1 RPHRVLILSADVGE
15 CHAAAARA
23 LAEQLESAAEPTE
36 VRIVDGLSAM
46 GRPLRM
52 VVEDGYRVQLRVAPW
67 TYSVVYFMLE
77 RVWPVRM
84 FVRKL
89 LYLVGSRPLAN
100 CIREHDPDVV
110 VSTYPVITVV
120 LGRLRRLGT
129 VRCPTVA
136 TITDLTG
143 LFFWAQP
150 GIDSHLVC
158 YGESVPAVERIA
170 GRGSA
175 QVVAPLISAE
185 FLRPR
190 CPAQS
195 RRALELP
202 EDGRMVVV
210 SGGGWGVG
218 DIEGAVRELARVQ
231 EITSI
236 VCLAGRNED
245 LAGRLRETFAHE
257 ARVKVLGFTN
267 RMPELLAAADVL
279 VHSTGGVTCLEA
291 KAASLPVVSYG
302 LPVGHA
308 GLNTRAMAKLSLL
321 RLADDIDELRELVR
335 ESFASARRGAGGE
348 ARPLLPRDAERP
360 AAVVKQ
366 QPPIAERLGTT
377 IASAV
382 RGMGH
387 SVTAHAAD
395 AALPGSAGRVV
406 LDPPWRVRAIPA
418 WRLRLTALT
427 LQGALLLSGAFA
439 LMSTDE
445 INAVANILLPVHSL
459 TRVPTDRPDVGLVVR
474 TPPGALLS
482 VAGELAA
489 HGVHVSLAD
498 GVLPSPGVVGEV
510 RALGDQIVP
519 SVPES
524 HALLRWVG
532 MDSTLHAQARVL
544 GLPRHFYFLPQR
556 GGMVVGQL
564 LEARTAGYTPIN
576 GAARLNARARP
587 PQRGARA
594 GDVFVVSADGSAA
607 SVAGIVRIVSAL
619 EADGLRSETLSSL
632 TGSPS
637 IRASSSGERAKVAAA
652 VMSTARK
659 SASGAPLA
667 GV

>member
-1 RPHRVLILSADVGE
+1 V
-15 CHAAAARA
+15 
-23 LAEQLESAAEPTE
+23 T
-36 VRIVDGLSAM
+36 IVDGLAAM

-84 FVRKL
+84 LVRKM
-89 LYLVGSRPLAN
+89 LYLVGSRPLAT
-100 CIREHDPDVV
+100 CIREYDPDVV
-110 VSTYPVITVV
+110 VSTYPVVTVV
-120 LGRLRRLGT
+120 LGRLRRLGI

-175 QVVAPLISAE
+175 QLVTPLISAE
-185 FLRPR
+185 FLEPR
-190 CPAQS
+190 SPARS
-195 RRALELP
+195 RRALGLP

-218 DIEGAVRELARVQ
+218 DIEGAVRELARVND
-231 EITSI
+231 ITSV

-245 LAGRLRETFAHE
+245 LAERLRASFSREPQVT
-257 ARVKVLGFTN
+257 VLGFTS

-308 GLNTRAMAKLSLL
+308 GLNTRAMAKLRLL

-335 ESFASARRGAGGE
+335 ESFVGDRRGA
-348 ARPLLPRDAERP
+348 ADRSHAP
-360 AAVVKQ
+360 AL
-366 QPPIAERLGTT
+366 RLGAAPEEEVMP
-377 IASAV
+377 ASATEHN
-382 RGMGH
+382 G
-387 SVTAHAAD
+387 
-395 AALPGSAGRVV
+395 AGRAGGVARTPEHAWSVV

-418 WRLRLTALT
+418 WRLKLTAVA
-427 LQGALLLSGAFA
+427 LQCALLVSGAGALL
-439 LMSTDE
+439 STDE
-445 INAVANILLPVHSL
+445 IDALANHLVHQI
-459 TRVPTDRPDVGLVVR
+459 TRVHTDRPDVGIVVR
-474 TPPGALLS
+474 TPPAALLT
-482 VAGELAA
+482 VARELASRD
-489 HGVHVSLAD
+489 VHVSLAD
-498 GVLPSPGVVGEV
+498 GALPSSAVVGEL
-510 RALGDQIVP
+510 RALGDQLVP

-532 MDSTLHAQARVL
+532 MDSALHAQARVL
-544 GLPRHFYFLPQR
+544 GLPRHFDFLPQR
-556 GGMVVGQL
+556 GGMVAGQL
-564 LEARTAGYTPIN
+564 LEARTAGYTPIR
-576 GAARLNARARP
+576 GTQRLNARAWLH
-587 PQRGARA
+587 QRGVRA
-594 GDVFVVSADGSAA
+594 GDVFVVSADGSAG
-607 SVAGIVRIVSAL
+607 SVSGIVRIVSSLAS
-619 EADGLRSETLSSL
+619 DGLRAEPLSAL

-637 IRASSSGERAKVAAA
+637 ISASSSGERAKVAAA
-652 VMSTARK
+652 ITSTRSE
-659 SASGAPLA
+659 SASGTPPP
-667 GV
+667 GVAVKRSPSSSGASATGTTV